1 MNRPVNTRRA
11 RVRARL
17 AALIDD
23 QESFDIVEGAL
34 LVAAE
39 EYPDLDRL
47 RESARV
53 RALARAAGLRA
64 RGLDNPFAR
73 LDAVRSYLYEDL
85 GFRGNLD
92 NYDDPRNSYLNEVL
106 DRRTG
111 IPLTLSLIFMEAG
124 RAAGFDVRGIG
135 LPGHFVVGLRW
146 NGRDILADPF
156 HGGQVIVED
165 DCRQLVA
172 RATGRPALFRREQLA
187 GVSDRAM
194 LRRLLGNLKRVHLA
208 RDDHRRALTVV
219 ERLLLVSPGDPHE
232 IRDRGFLLAHL
243 GRPGAAVV
251 DLETYLELDP
261 AAPDAASVRGRL
273 AWLRRRLTE
282 IN

>member
-1 MNRPVNTRRA
+1 M
-11 RVRARL
+11 RARL
-17 AALIDD
+17 AALVDGR
-23 QESFDIVEGAL
+23 EAFDTVEAAL
-34 LVAAE
+34 LIAAE
-39 EYPDLDRL
+39 EYPELDLARDL
-47 RESARV
+47 ARV

-64 RGLDNPFAR
+64 RGRQNPFAR
-73 LDAVRSYLYEDL
+73 LDAVRTYLFEEL
-85 GFRGNLD
+85 GFRGNVE

-111 IPLTLSLIFMEAG
+111 IPLTLSLILMQAG
-124 RAAGFDVRGIG
+124 LAAGFEVRGIG

-146 NGRDILADPF
+146 DGRDILADPF

-172 RATGRPALFRREQLA
+172 RATGRPSLFRRELLL
-187 GVSDRAM
+187 GVNDRAIIK
-194 LRRLLGNLKRVHLA
+194 RLLGNLKRVHLG

-219 ERLLLVSPGDPHE
+219 ERLLLLTPGDPHE